1 LLFFDLEAW
10 KGVDARE
17 PVEMPVEFLRA
28 AKRWDPVP
36 KGAEDCG
43 YLPFVGNVI
52 LKLVLNSCVE
62 SLNS

>member
-10 KGVDARE
+10 KGVDARG
-17 PVEMPVEFLRA
+17 PVEMPVEFLEGCEGC
-28 AKRWDPVP
+28 DPVP
-36 KGAEDCG
+36 KGAEDCE
-43 YLPFVGNVI
+43 YSPLVGNVI